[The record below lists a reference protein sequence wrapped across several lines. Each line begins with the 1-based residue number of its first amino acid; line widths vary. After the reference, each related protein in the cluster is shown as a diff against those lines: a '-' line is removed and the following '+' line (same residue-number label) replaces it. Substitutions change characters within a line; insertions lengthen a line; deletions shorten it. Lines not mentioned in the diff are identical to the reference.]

1 MLHLGIRHSTGR
13 NKHMRRAEV
22 IIFVIFLLFILLPLQ
37 AKAENPPSGDEAG
50 AQAER
55 FKAQAE
61 REREKLQKKA
71 KPSKVEIEEKKTP
84 VPHRSAF
91 ILKRVK
97 LIGNTIFKSEDFR
110 PIYEPYLSKQVTF
123 DDLEVIVEKIN
134 KKYEQKGYLTTN
146 VFIPEQEIK
155 DGIIEIRI
163 AEGGM
168 GDVSIEGNKWFPSA
182 FIKKYFH
189 IKKKEPL
196 NIKKLQSDI
205 LRLNKNPDLE
215 AKTVISAGKE
225 PGTSDITLKI
235 KDYFPWHF
243 GVGEDNLG
251 TRLTG
256 KYRTSFTVRS
266 TNVTG
271 NGDKLFSSTLLSKS
285 SFGQFVGYS
294 MPIDTFGTEIGIDM
308 TYFRMKLGKE
318 FESFDITGETQMYT
332 PYLVKELYLSD
343 DFETAAKVGM
353 DIKSIKKKMAGNITV
368 NDQLRIPY
376 FEFNVI
382 SNDNFGQT
390 VFAPRFN
397 FSTQNFLGASLQDHP
412 TASRE
417 GTGGFFFKYE
427 QLVSRT
433 QQMFLN
439 SYCILRSGFQWA
451 THTLPSSE
459 QFQLGGMNSIRGY
472 PEGDYLADIGGN
484 LNFDWVFP
492 MYPIPASWK
501 LSHSEVPLQR
511 QIQPVF
517 FVDMGGGKNRKVLSG
532 ERKDKFLMGIG
543 GGLRIRLNNNF
554 NLRLEWAK
562 HVGDDPQSGS
572 GPSTFYFALQGEI

>member
-1 MLHLGIRHSTGR
+1 MPRT
-13 NKHMRRAEV
+13 A
-22 IIFVIFLLFILLPLQ
+22 IIILVIFLSFVLLPLQ
-37 AKAENPPSGDEAG
+37 ANAENPSPGDEVG

-55 FKAQAE
+55 FKAQSQ
-61 REREKLQKKA
+61 REREQLQKA
-71 KPSKVEIEEKKTP
+71 KSLKVEIEKKKAL
-84 VPHRSAF
+84 VPHKPAF
-91 ILKRVK
+91 ILKGVEV
-97 LIGNTIFKSEDFR
+97 IGNTILRPEDFR
-110 PIYEPYLSKQVTF
+110 PVYEPYLSKQVTF
-123 DDLEVIVEKIN
+123 DDLDVIVEKIN

-155 DGIIEIRI
+155 DGMVEIKI
-163 AEGGM
+163 VEGGM
-168 GDVSIEGNKWFPSA
+168 GELTIEGNKWFPASL
-182 FIKKYFH
+182 IKKYFH

-196 NIKKLQSDI
+196 NVQKLQGDI

-215 AKTVISAGKE
+215 AKAVISAGKE
-225 PGTSDITLKI
+225 PGASDITLKI
-235 KDYFPWHF
+235 KDHFPWHF

-256 KYRTSFTVRS
+256 KYRTSFTVRGI
-266 TNVTG
+266 NVTG
-271 NGDKLFSSTLLSKS
+271 NGDKLFSSTILSKS

-294 MPIDTFGTEIGIDM
+294 IPVDTFGTEVGMDM

-318 FESFDITGETQMYT
+318 FEPFDITGETQMYT

-343 DFETAAKVGM
+343 DLETTVKVGL
-353 DIKSIKKKMAGNITV
+353 DIKSIKKKIDGDITA

-376 FEFNVI
+376 FEFNFI

-390 VFAPRFN
+390 VFTPRFN
-397 FSTQNFLGASLQDHP
+397 FSTQNFLGASSRNHP
-412 TASRE
+412 TSSRE

-427 QLVSRT
+427 QFLSRT
-433 QQMFLN
+433 QQMFFD

-459 QFQLGGMNSIRGY
+459 QFQLGGMNSVRGY

-492 MYPIPASWK
+492 LYLIPASWK
-501 LSHSEVPLQR
+501 FPHSEVPLQR

-517 FVDMGGGKNRKVLSG
+517 FVDMGGGRNRKALSG

-543 GGLRIRLNNNF
+543 GGLRIRFNNNF

-562 HVGDDPQSGS
+562 HVGDKPQSGS
-572 GPSTFYFALQGEI
+572 GPSTFYFTFQGEI